1 MSQKAI
7 TVTPSQTTGIN
18 KDYDG
23 TVKAPALTATIPDGE
38 LVGDDVVT
46 ASVTAVYQDGVAAG
60 LTDKNASD
68 NDKNVVFT
76 ATLAGANKDNYTIKA
91 ISNGSGKINKRTVKI
106 ASITNVPAATKNKA
120 DTKTGNATATI
131 PTNT

>member
-1 MSQKAI
+1 MRSRLRQRQKITRHDTTDSTAVNNGAQITVSLGTATKASNSITVGQKAI

-60 LTDKNASD
+60 LTDKMQVITT
-68 NDKNVVFT
+68 KC
-76 ATLAGANKDNYTIKA
+76 
-91 ISNGSGKINKRTVKI
+91 
-106 ASITNVPAATKNKA
+106 SIYC
-120 DTKTGNATATI
+120 
-131 PTNT
+131 NTCRCE